1 MAQWDGKSKGTI
13 FGYKLFVF
21 ILQKFGLGVAYFFL
35 YFVAF
40 YFLIFSVKGTR
51 SNLYYFNKRLKYS
64 KFKSILNIY
73 KSNFIFGQTIIDKIA
88 INSGLRNKFTY
99 NFDGEEIITNLL
111 KQKKGGILISA
122 HVGNFEIAQYFF
134 SEIDQQSQISLVTM
148 DNERRVIKDYLD
160 SISVKSTLKFIII
173 KDDFSHIFEVYNA
186 LSNNEL
192 ICFTGDRY
200 FEGNKTLSQ
209 NLIGKEAKFP
219 AGPFLLGS
227 RLKIP
232 VVFVN
237 LMKETT
243 KHYHLYARVA
253 KFKNR
258 DAQDLLKSYTKNIEA
273 ILKKYPN
280 QWFNYFD
287 FWNDMK

>member
-237 LMKETT
+237 LMK
-243 KHYHLYARVA
+243 
-253 KFKNR
+253 
-258 DAQDLLKSYTKNIEA
+258 
-273 ILKKYPN
+273 
-280 QWFNYFD
+280 
-287 FWNDMK
+287 

>member
-73 KSNFIFGQTIIDKIA
+73 KSNFIFGQTIIDKVA

-232 VVFVN
+232 VVFVYV
-237 LMKETT
+237 MKETT